1 MQCKKT
7 VRYTAGCGKVCFET
21 PAVPCKNAMETGISQ
36 QDPAHVVSE
45 ITIALLSR
53 ERSRFMIPLPRF
65 FSAESQNS

>member
-1 MQCKKT
+1 MQCKKP

-21 PAVPCKNAMETGISQ
+21 PAVPCENAMETGISQ

-45 ITIALLSR
+45 ITIALLSQ
-53 ERSRFMIPLPRF
+53 EIKIHDSSSQI